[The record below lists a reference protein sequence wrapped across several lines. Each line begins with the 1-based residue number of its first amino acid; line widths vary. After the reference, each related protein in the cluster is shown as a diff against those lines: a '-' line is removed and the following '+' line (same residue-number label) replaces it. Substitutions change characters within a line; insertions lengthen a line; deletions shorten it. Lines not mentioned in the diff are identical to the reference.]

1 MLTIAA
7 LTLAVAAA
15 DVAAQ
20 KTILVKDLP
29 PAVQRVVQDEQSKG
43 ATIKK
48 VSAEK
53 EQGKTVYEVETTVA
67 GHTRDVIVDA
77 TGRIV
82 ESEEE
87 ISIEA
92 VPAAVKAALQAAGTV
107 LKVETLTR
115 GASVTYEAQIEKN
128 GKKSEI
134 ALDAAGKRVK
144 K

>member
-1 MLTIAA
+1 MVTFMMASSADVYSARMRMLTIAA

-87 ISIEA
+87 ISICD
-92 VPAAVKAALQAAGTV
+92 VSTIDV
-107 LKVETLTR
+107 
-115 GASVTYEAQIEKN
+115 
-128 GKKSEI
+128 
-134 ALDAAGKRVK
+134 
-144 K
+144 